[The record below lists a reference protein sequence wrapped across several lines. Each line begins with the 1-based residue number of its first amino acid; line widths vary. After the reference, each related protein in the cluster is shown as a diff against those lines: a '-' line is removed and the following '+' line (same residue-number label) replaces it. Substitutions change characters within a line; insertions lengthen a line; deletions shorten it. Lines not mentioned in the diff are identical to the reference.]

1 MKSLLQI
8 RQSVITEA
16 SGDKEAYQ
24 KFFNTMLKKFGVKSA
39 AELEGDKKKE
49 FFDAIDAGWEG
60 DNEKPEPGDK
70 KESVEENCG
79 ADHSGKGTC
88 PECGKGLEEA
98 TVNENMDNIAKAL
111 TSMASKP
118 EYKKVAK
125 NLKSLAMRASEADK
139 GAAKQ
144 ISTQLDKLIMKVDKK
159 SAAKLM
165 KLADLA
171 LTYEE
176 VEERLEKGQGFPGI
190 KADKKKKKNKR
201 VHGANKNIAYD
212 YDRDKRKEE
221 VEEAV
226 SVDMRTRGFKSAM
239 KRNLLRKE
247 KATSKKKSEID
258 EIIDATNKKLR
269 GESMVASGSD
279 ATGNIAGKDMPLLKK
294 KKVLKKFKDA

>member
-1 MKSLLQI
+1 MKSLSQI

-16 SGDKEAYQ
+16 SGGKEAYQ

-60 DNEKPEPGDK
+60 DNEEPEPGDK
-70 KESVEENCG
+70 KESI
-79 ADHSGKGTC
+79 K
-88 PECGKGLEEA
+88 
-98 TVNENMDNIAKAL
+98 ENMKNIAKAL

-125 NLKSLAMRASEADK
+125 SLESLAMRAKEGDK
-139 GAAKQ
+139 KAAKQ
-144 ISTQLDKLIMKVDKK
+144 IATQLDKMIMKVDKK

-171 LTYEE
+171 TTYES
-176 VEERLEKGQGFPGI
+176 
-190 KADKKKKKNKR
+190 
-201 VHGANKNIAYD
+201 
-212 YDRDKRKEE
+212 

-226 SVDMRTRGFKSAM
+226 STDCRTKGYKEAV
-239 KRNLLRKE
+239 KRSLLRQE
-247 KATSKKKSEID
+247 KRAAKAIEKTLK
-258 EIIDATNKKLR
+258 DANEKLL
-269 GESMVASGSD
+269 GKNENMVASGSD

>member
-1 MKSLLQI
+1 MKSLSQI

-16 SGDKEAYQ
+16 SGGKEAYQ

-60 DNEKPEPGDK
+60 DNEEPEPGDK
-70 KESVEENCG
+70 KESVDIEE
-79 ADHSGKGTC
+79 GKLDG
-88 PECGKGLEEA
+88 
-98 TVNENMDNIAKAL
+98 IAKAL

-118 EYKKVAK
+118 EFKKVAK
-125 NLKSLAMRASEADK
+125 SLESLAMRAKEGDK
-139 GAAKQ
+139 KAAKQ
-144 ISTQLDKLIMKVDKK
+144 IATQLDKMIMKVDKK

-171 LTYEE
+171 TTYES
-176 VEERLEKGQGFPGI
+176 
-190 KADKKKKKNKR
+190 
-201 VHGANKNIAYD
+201 
-212 YDRDKRKEE
+212 

-226 SVDMRTRGFKSAM
+226 STDCRTKGYKEAV
-239 KRNLLRKE
+239 KRSLLRQE
-247 KATSKKKSEID
+247 KRAAKAIEKTLK
-258 EIIDATNKKLR
+258 DANEKLL
-269 GESMVASGSD
+269 GKNENMVASGSD

>member
-1 MKSLLQI
+1 MKSLSQI

-16 SGDKEAYQ
+16 SGGKEAYQ
-24 KFFNTMLKKFGVKSA
+24 KFFNSMLKKFGVKSA

-60 DNEKPEPGDK
+60 DNEEPEPGDK
-70 KESVEENCG
+70 KESVDENCG
-79 ADHSGKGTC
+79 ADHSGKGVC
-88 PECGKGLEEA
+88 PECGKQLSEGKL
-98 TVNENMDNIAKAL
+98 DGIAKAL
-111 TSMASKP
+111 TSMAGKP

-125 NLKSLAMRASEADK
+125 NLKSLAMRASEGDK
-139 GAAKQ
+139 KAAKQ
-144 ISTQLDKLIMKVDKK
+144 IATQLDKLIMKVDKK

-165 KLADLA
+165 KLADLT
-171 LTYEE
+171 LTYED
-176 VEERLEKGQGFPGI
+176 VEEGLVKGRGFPGI

-212 YDRDKRKEE
+212 YDRDKRKED

-226 SVDMRTRGFKSAM
+226 SVDMRTRGFKSAV

-247 KATSKKKSEID
+247 KATAKKKSEID

-279 ATGNIAGKDMPLLKK
+279 ATGDVAGKDMPLLKK